1 MSDQGPTVFKGRY
14 ELHRKLAR
22 GGMSDVYLARDQV
35 LDRPVAVKVM
45 FPEYAKDPTFVE
57 RFRRE
62 AQAAARLNH
71 PNVVSIYDWGEELG
85 TYFIAM
91 EYVEGQSLSEIIRS
105 EGPLQPRRVA
115 EITTDVA
122 AALGFAHRNGV
133 VHRDVKPG
141 NVIIETSG
149 QVKVADF
156 GIAQAMSGGEEAALT
171 RAGAVMGTATYFS
184 PEQAQGKPVD
194 PRSDLYSLG
203 CVMYEMLTT
212 RPPFSGDTP
221 VAIAYKHVQEA
232 PVPPSQ
238 MGVAVPAPL
247 EAIVMKLLAKN
258 RDDRYPSAEDLRADL
273 KRYLDGQPV
282 SAAPYLAGA
291 AAAGAVGAAAL
302 AGSPATMAMPATSA
316 VGTVPPGG
324 QYVPPEDV
332 YDQPRRRG
340 AGVII
345 GILVLLLIAL
355 AVGLVF
361 WASNISK
368 TGAKKTVTVPTVVN
382 LPVDQATTNLT
393 NAGFKVNAQLVPNDK
408 VQTGIVFDQDPK
420 GQAQA
425 EDGTTVNI
433 SVSQGIGQGEV
444 PSVVG
449 QAESSAL
456 AQLQNAGFVAVPQ
469 QQADDTV
476 QKGLVISQ
484 TPNGGTKLDK
494 GSKVTIVVSTGKAAV
509 EIPDVTG
516 QTSTNA
522 ANKLG
527 QLGFKTSQRSETSND
542 VPRDRVIRTDPGAG
556 TKADPSSTTVL
567 LIVSSGPEPTTTTL
581 PPTTTTTKPPTTTAT
596 TAAPTTTTTS
606 AAPTTTTTA
615 P

>member
-91 EYVEGQSLSEIIRS
+91 EYVDGQSLSEIIRG

-247 EAIVMKLLAKN
+247 EAIVMKLLAKD
-258 RDDRYPSAEDLRADL
+258 RDQRYASAEDLRADL

-282 SAAPYLAGA
+282 SAAPYVAAAALVGA
-291 AAAGAVGAAAL
+291 AAA
-302 AGSPATMAMPATSA
+302 SATMAMPATTA
-316 VGTVPPGG
+316 VGTVPPTGAIPAVG
-324 QYVPPEDV
+324 DEYEP
-332 YDQPRRRG
+332 PRRRG

-382 LPVDQATTNLT
+382 LPVDQATTALS
-393 NAGFKVNAQLVPNDK
+393 NAGFKVNPQLVPNDK
-408 VQTGIVFDQDPK
+408 VQSGFVFDQDPK

-425 EDGTTVNI
+425 DDGSTVTI
-433 SVSQGIGQGEV
+433 SVSQGIGDGEV

-484 TPNGGTKLDK
+484 TPNGGTKLAK
-494 GSKVTIVVSTGKAAV
+494 GSKVTVVVSTGKQAV
-509 EIPDVTG
+509 EVPDVTG
-516 QTSTNA
+516 QTSANA

-527 QLGFKTSQRSETSND
+527 QLGFKTTQKTETNND
-542 VPRDRVIRTDPGAG
+542 VPKDRVIRTDPAAG

-567 LIVSSGPEPTTTTL
+567 LVISSGPEATTTTTAAPTTTSSTA
-581 PPTTTTTKPPTTTAT
+581 PPTTTTTKPPTTTT
-596 TAAPTTTTTS
+596 TAPASTTTTTL
-606 AAPTTTTTA
+606 P
-615 P
+615 

>member
-91 EYVEGQSLSEIIRS
+91 EYVDGQSLSEIIRG

-238 MGVAVPAPL
+238 LGVAVPAPL
-247 EAIVMKLLAKN
+247 EAIVMKLLAKDREN
-258 RDDRYPSAEDLRADL
+258 RYASAEDLRADL

-282 SAAPYLAGA
+282 SAAPYVAAGALAGA
-291 AAAGAVGAAAL
+291 AVAAA
-302 AGSPATMAMPATSA
+302 PATMAMPATSA
-316 VGTVPPGG
+316 VPTGPPTG
-324 QYVPPEDV
+324 YVPEADV

-355 AVGLVF
+355 AVGLVY

-393 NAGFKVNAQLVPNDK
+393 NAGFKVNSQLVPNDK

-425 EDGTTVNI
+425 DDGSTVNI

-449 QAESSAL
+449 QPESSAL
-456 AQLQNAGFVAVPQ
+456 AQLQNAGFVPVPQ

-484 TPNGGTKLDK
+484 TPNGGSKLDK
-494 GSKVTIVVSTGKAAV
+494 GSKVTIVVSTGKQAV

-516 QTSTNA
+516 QTSSNA

-527 QLGFKTSQRSETSND
+527 QLGFKTSVKSETNND
-542 VPRDRVIRTDPGAG
+542 VPKDRVIRTNPAAGA
-556 TKADPSSTTVL
+556 KADPSSTTVEL
-567 LIVSSGPEPTTTTL
+567 VISSGPEATTTTL
-581 PPTTTTTKPPTTTAT
+581 PPTTTTTK
-596 TAAPTTTTTS
+596 
-606 AAPTTTTTA
+606 APTTTTTA
-615 P
+615 PPPTTTSTSAPATTTTTVP